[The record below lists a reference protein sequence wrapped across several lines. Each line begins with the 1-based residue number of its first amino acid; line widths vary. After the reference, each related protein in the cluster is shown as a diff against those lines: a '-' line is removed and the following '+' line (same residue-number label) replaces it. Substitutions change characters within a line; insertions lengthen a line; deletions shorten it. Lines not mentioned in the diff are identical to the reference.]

1 MKDILTKD
9 DLILLNDIWS
19 WYGSNQNMR
28 KSLNIE
34 NIIVKFVYQNKKD
47 NRKKRLEWETPW
59 YQTLRLIT

>member
-34 NIIVKFVYQNKKD
+34 NIIVKFAYQNKKD
-47 NRKKRLEWETPW
+47 NRKKD
-59 YQTLRLIT
+59 

>member
-19 WYGSNQNMR
+19 WYGSNQNIR

-34 NIIVKFVYQNKKD
+34 NIIVKFAYQNKKD
-47 NRKKRLEWETPW
+47 NRKKTRVGD
-59 YQTLRLIT
+59 TLIPDITTY